1 MNTEKTRY
9 ATVRWS
15 IEDVLSLRPEMTEEA
30 AEKFLLQ
37 YEKVIQDS
45 MLRAGWETIE
55 LLLFTEVEEPTKE

>member
-9 ATVRWS
+9 AAVRWS
-15 IEDVLSLRPEMTEEA
+15 IDDVLSLRPEMTEEA

-37 YEKVIQDS
+37 YEGVIQDS

-55 LLLFTEVEEPTKE
+55 LLLATEVE